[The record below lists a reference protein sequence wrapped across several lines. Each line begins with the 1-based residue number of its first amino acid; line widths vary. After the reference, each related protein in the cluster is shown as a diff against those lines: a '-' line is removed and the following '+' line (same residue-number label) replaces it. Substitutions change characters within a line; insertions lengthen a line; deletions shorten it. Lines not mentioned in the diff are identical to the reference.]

1 MPVVHLSTGKT
12 FETHGGES
20 VLDAA
25 LRAGIT
31 LPYSCRTGRC
41 GSCKAGLVS
50 GDTSLLHAE
59 MELSDE
65 ERAAGSILTCVRTAT
80 SDIALAV
87 EDLGDVHLAA
97 ARTWPCRLQSIQR
110 VSPDVVRATLRLP
123 PASTFTFV
131 AGQYIDVIGHGG
143 VRRSYSLASA
153 RAEAMPLEL
162 HVRQVPGGVMSEYW
176 FGQACTNDLLRLH
189 GPLGTFFVRETE
201 GMHLVFLA
209 TGTGIAPVKAML
221 EPWAMNNF
229 IRDALSGREI
239 RVHGEGTSRRSYLY
253 GSDVA
258 AWLLQACL
266 AGQDGAAYNLG
277 GDEPLSHADAAARV
291 GARTTPSPQILL
303 RSHQKDDGR
312 SHDFFPDLGH
322 TAKALG
328 TRVVIDVE
336 TAIER
341 TMRWHA
347 GRLAAARRLRE
358 QA

>member
-59 MELSDE
+59 MELSEE

-87 EDLGDVHLAA
+87 EDLGDAHLAA
-97 ARTWPCRLQSIQR
+97 ARTWPCRLQSIER
-110 VSPDVVRATLRLP
+110 ASPDVVRATLRLP
-123 PASTFTFV
+123 PASTFTFA

-143 VRRSYSLASA
+143 VRRSYSLAA
-153 RAEAMPLEL
+153 AQAEAMPLEL

-176 FGQACTNDLLRLH
+176 FGQARTNDLLRLH

-221 EPWAMNNF
+221 EELARRADQPLSVTVYWGGRVPSDLYWQPAPAGPAHRF
-229 IRDALSGREI
+229 VPVLSRAGPDWPGERGHVQDALLRDGCDWQRT
-239 RVHGEGTSRRSYLY
+239 VVYAC
-253 GSDVA
+253 GSDA
-258 AWLLQACL
+258 MI
-266 AGQDGAAYNLG
+266 
-277 GDEPLSHADAAARV
+277 HAARARLL
-291 GARTTPSPQILL
+291 GAGLP
-303 RSHQKDDGR
+303 
-312 SHDFFPDLGH
+312 
-322 TAKALG
+322 
-328 TRVVIDVE
+328 
-336 TAIER
+336 
-341 TMRWHA
+341 
-347 GRLAAARRLRE
+347 ARHFHSD
-358 QA
+358 AFVSSAPA

>member
-20 VLDAA
+20 VLDA
-25 LRAGIT
+25 
-31 LPYSCRTGRC
+31 
-41 GSCKAGLVS
+41 GLVS

-65 ERAAGSILTCVRTAT
+65 ARAAGSILTCVRTAT